1 LSAFRRRVGSVSEA
15 ELEKL
20 RLKRLVRELSR
31 KKGRG
36 TELVT
41 LYIPAGRNLSD
52 VINYLRAEYSTASN
66 IKSDT
71 TRKHVQ
77 DALTRVIERL
87 KVIGRT
93 PPNGLVVFA
102 GAIPQNGAG
111 SERMEIY
118 VIEPPEPVSISLYR
132 CDDHFHTHWLE
143 ELLKEKEV
151 YGVIS
156 VEVDEAAVAVIE
168 GGRISKVVRL
178 TSGIPGKHRA
188 GGQSARRFERLREAE
203 INEFF
208 KRIAKRAN
216 EVFLENEVF
225 KRLVGVIVAGPGPTK
240 EDFLSKELLDYR
252 IKRKILGVVDTG
264 YGGAEGVREA
274 IERGKGLLEDAKIVR
289 EREIVNRFL
298 REISRDDGKATYGE
312 KEVIEKLLEGAVDTV
327 IIADDYDKV
336 ILEVKCEA
344 CGSTTKKLVKSERAE
359 IEAENYEDRG
369 CPHCK
374 KKMVKV
380 TITHV
385 IDYIEELARSTRAKV
400 ALITSKSEHG
410 RMFKQFG
417 GIGAILRY

>member
-1 LSAFRRRVGSVSEA
+1 MSQA
-15 ELEKL
+15 ELERL
-20 RLKRLVRELSR
+20 RLKRLVKELSR
-31 KKGRG
+31 KRGRG
-36 TELVT
+36 TELVS
-41 LYIPAGRNLSD
+41 LYIPAGRNLAD
-52 VINYLRAEYSTASN
+52 VINYLRSEYSTASN

-93 PPNGLVVFA
+93 PPKGLVIFA

-111 SERMEIY
+111 SEKMEIY
-118 VIEPPEPVSISLYR
+118 VIEPPEPVSVSLYR
-132 CDDHFHTHWLE
+132 CDDHFHTQWLE
-143 ELLKEKEV
+143 ELLKEKEM

-156 VEVDEAAVAVIE
+156 VEVEEAAVALIE

-203 INEFF
+203 VHEFF

-216 EVFLENEVF
+216 ELFLDENVL
-225 KRLVGVIVAGPGPTK
+225 KRLVGVLVAGPGPTK

-252 IKRKILGVVDTG
+252 IKKKVLGVVDTG
-264 YGGAEGVREA
+264 YGGAEGIREA
-274 IERGKGLLEDAKIVR
+274 IERGKSLLENAKIVR
-289 EREIVNRFL
+289 ERELVNKFL
-298 REISRDDGKATYGE
+298 GEVAKEGGKATYGE
-312 KEVIEKLLEGAVDTV
+312 KEVIRKLMEGAVDTV
-327 IIADDYDKV
+327 LIADDYDKV
-336 ILEVKCEA
+336 LLEIKCEA
-344 CGSTTKKLVKSERAE
+344 CGKVKKKLIKSGLAE
-359 IEAENYEDRG
+359 PVAKKYEDEG
-369 CPHCK
+369 CPNCK

-380 TITHV
+380 SVTHV
-385 IDYIEELARSTRAKV
+385 IDFIEELARSTGAKV

-417 GIGAILRY
+417 GIGALLRY